1 MQNPI
6 CNITPNEIISLQ
18 LEKKEERINFPREF
32 ELLPHIVAR
41 RNSHSATTR
50 NEEEIKKEKE
60 ESFEK
65 RPRRNDPT
73 ASPLG
78 TDPDKIRVDFAG
90 GGIEMVRS
98 RAAIRGAAL
107 FNNEQNDP

>member
-1 MQNPI
+1 M
-6 CNITPNEIISLQ
+6 
-18 LEKKEERINFPREF
+18 
-32 ELLPHIVAR
+32 AR
-41 RNSHSATTR
+41 RNSYSATTR